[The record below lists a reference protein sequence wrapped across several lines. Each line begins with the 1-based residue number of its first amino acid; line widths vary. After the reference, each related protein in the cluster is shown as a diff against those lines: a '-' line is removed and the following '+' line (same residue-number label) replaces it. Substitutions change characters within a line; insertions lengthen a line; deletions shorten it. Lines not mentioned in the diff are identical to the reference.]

1 MSYLFNLFFY
11 NPLYNGLVFLIGAL
25 PWADVGIVVILFT
38 CIVKLILFP
47 LSKKSVLT
55 QIRMKEVQPELDAIK
70 EKYKENKQEQ
80 ALKVMALY
88 KERKINP
95 FSGILLI
102 FIQIPIIFAL
112 YFVFLKG
119 GLPEIKADLLY
130 SFIKIPSSIDI
141 SFLGFLDITQKS
153 YLMAF
158 LAAITQFFQVKFA
171 MPKTKKTNTNPNQS
185 SFKDDLAKSMSIQ
198 MKYILPIIIFF
209 IARGLP
215 AVVALYWTTSNL
227 FTIGQELYLRR
238 TRKNVTVGTVT
249 RL

>member
-11 NPLYNGLVFLIGAL
+11 KPLYNGLVFLIGVL
-25 PWADVGIVVILFT
+25 PWADIGIIVILFT

-55 QIRMKEVQPELDAIK
+55 QIKMKEVQPELDAIK
-70 EKYKENKQEQ
+70 EKYKDNKQEQ

-88 KERKINP
+88 KEKKVNP

-119 GLPEIKADLLY
+119 GLPKINTELLY
-130 SFIKIPSSIDI
+130 SFIKIPKSIDI
-141 SFLGFLDITQKS
+141 SFLGLMDITQKS
-153 YLMAF
+153 YVMAF
-158 LAAITQFFQVKFA
+158 FASLTQFFQVKFA
-171 MPKTKKTNTNPNQS
+171 TPQFKKKDNSSPN
-185 SFKDDLAKSMSIQ
+185 SFKDDLAKSMSVQ
-198 MKYILPIIIFF
+198 MKYILPVIIFF

-227 FTIGQELYLRR
+227 FAIGQELYLRR
-238 TRKNVTVGTVT
+238 THKNSKTV
-249 RL
+249 LAK

>member
-11 NPLYNGLVFLIGAL
+11 EPLYNGLIFLIGVL
-25 PWADVGIVVILFT
+25 PWADIGIVVVLFT
-38 CIVKLILFP
+38 CVVKLILFP

-55 QIRMKEVQPELDAIK
+55 QIRMKEIQPELDAIK

-112 YFVFLKG
+112 YYVFLKG

-130 SFIKIPSSIDI
+130 FFVKIPSSINI
-141 SFLGFLDITQKS
+141 SFLGFMDITQKS

-158 LAAITQFFQVKFA
+158 MAALTQFFQVKLA
-171 MPKTKKTNTNPNQS
+171 MPKTKKTNPNQS

-198 MKYILPIIIFF
+198 MKYILPVIIFF

-215 AVVALYWTTSNL
+215 AVVALYWATSNL
-227 FTIGQELYLRR
+227 FAIGQELYLRKA
-238 TRKNVTVGTVT
+238 RKNPMVGISN
-249 RL
+249 

>member
-11 NPLYNGLVFLIGAL
+11 QPLYNGLIFLIGVL
-25 PWADVGIVVILFT
+25 PWADIGIVVIVFT
-38 CIVKLILFP
+38 CVVKFILFP
-47 LSKKSVLT
+47 LSKKSVIT
-55 QIRMKEVQPELDAIK
+55 QIKMKEIQPELDAIK

-119 GLPEIKADLLY
+119 GLPEIKTDLLY
-130 SFIKIPSSIDI
+130 SFIKIPSQINI
-141 SFLGFLDITQKS
+141 SYLGFMDITQKS

-158 LAAITQFFQVKFA
+158 LAAFTQFFQVKFA
-171 MPKTKKTNTNPNQS
+171 IPKTKKTNTKQN

-209 IARGLP
+209 ISRGLP

-227 FTIGQELYLRR
+227 FAIGQEFYLRR
-238 TRKNVTVGTVT
+238 SHKNTTTEVAKQ
-249 RL
+249 

>member
-1 MSYLFNLFFY
+1 MSHLFNLFFY
-11 NPLYNGLVFLIGAL
+11 EPLYNGLVFLIGIM

-55 QIRMKEVQPELDAIK
+55 QIRMKEIQPELDLIK

-88 KERKINP
+88 KEKKVNP

-119 GLPEIKADLLY
+119 GLPEINTELLY
-130 SFIKIPSSIDI
+130 SFIKIPKSIDI
-141 SFLGFLDITQKS
+141 SFLGLMDITQKS
-153 YLMAF
+153 YAMAF
-158 LAAITQFFQVKFA
+158 FAALTQFFQVKFA
-171 MPKTKKTNTNPNQS
+171 MPQIRKTDNISKPN

-198 MKYILPIIIFF
+198 MKYILPVIIFF
-209 IARGLP
+209 ISRGLP

-227 FTIGQELYLRR
+227 FAIGQELYLRR
-238 TRKNVTVGTVT
+238 THKISKEKQGVF
-249 RL
+249 

>member
-11 NPLYNGLVFLIGAL
+11 QPLYNGLVLLIGAL
-25 PWADVGIVVILFT
+25 PWFDIGIVVILFT
-38 CIVKLILFP
+38 CVVKLVLFP

-55 QIRMKEVQPELDAIK
+55 QIKMKEIQPELDAIK
-70 EKYKENKQEQ
+70 EKHKDNKQEQ

-119 GLPEIKADLLY
+119 GLPNIKTDLLY
-130 SFIKIPSSIDI
+130 SFVKVPSSV
-141 SFLGFLDITQKS
+141 SALFLGFMDITQKS
-153 YLMAF
+153 YAMAF
-158 LAAITQFFQVKFA
+158 FAALTQFFQVRFA
-171 MPKTKKTNTNPNQS
+171 MPKIKKTNSNQP
-185 SFKDDLAKSMSIQ
+185 SFKDDLAKSMSVQ
-198 MKYILPIIIFF
+198 MKYILPVIIFF

-227 FTIGQELYLRR
+227 FAIGQELYLRR
-238 TRKNVTVGTVT
+238 TRGKK
-249 RL
+249 L

>member
-1 MSYLFNLFFY
+1 MLYLFNLFFY
-11 NPLYNGLVFLIGAL
+11 QPLYNGLVLLINLL
-25 PWADVGIVVILFT
+25 PWVDIGIVVILFT
-38 CIVKLILFP
+38 CVVKLVLFP

-55 QIRMKEVQPELDAIK
+55 QIKMKEIQPELDAIK
-70 EKYKENKQEQ
+70 EKYKDNKQEQ

-119 GLPEIKADLLY
+119 GLPNIKTDLLY
-130 SFIKIPSSIDI
+130 SFVKIPSSV
-141 SFLGFLDITQKS
+141 SALFLGFMDITQKS
-153 YLMAF
+153 YVMAF
-158 LAAITQFFQVKFA
+158 FAALTQFFQVKFA
-171 MPKTKKTNTNPNQS
+171 IPKIKKTNLNSNQP

-198 MKYILPIIIFF
+198 MKYILPVIIFF

-238 TRKNVTVGTVT
+238 TRKNTTIIMEK
-249 RL
+249 

>member
-11 NPLYNGLVFLIGAL
+11 TPLYNGLIFLIGAL
-25 PWADVGIVVILFT
+25 PLVDIGIVVVLFT
-38 CIVKLILFP
+38 CIVKLVLFP

-55 QIRMKEVQPELDAIK
+55 QIRMKEIQPELDAIK
-70 EKYKENKQEQ
+70 EKHKDNKQEQ

-88 KERKINP
+88 REKKINP
-95 FSGILLI
+95 FSGIILI

-112 YFVFLKG
+112 YYVFLSG
-119 GLPEIKADLLY
+119 GLPKINTDLLY
-130 SFIKIPSSIDI
+130 SFVKIPKSIDM
-141 SFLGFLDITQKS
+141 SFLGLMDITQKS

-158 LAAITQFFQVKFA
+158 AAAITQFFQVKFA
-171 MPKTKKTNTNPNQS
+171 MPQTKKANKKLGEN
-185 SFKDDLAKSMSIQ
+185 SFKDDLAKSMSVQ

-227 FTIGQELYLRR
+227 FAIGQELYLRR
-238 TRKNVTVGTVT
+238 TRRSVSIETV
-249 RL
+249 

>member
-1 MSYLFNLFFY
+1 MSNLFNLFFY
-11 NPLYNGLVFLIGAL
+11 EPLYNGLVFLIGML
-25 PWADVGIVVILFT
+25 PWFDVGVVVILFT

-55 QIRMKEVQPELDAIK
+55 QIRMKEIQPELDLIK
-70 EKYKENKQEQ
+70 EKHKDNKQEQ
-80 ALKVMALY
+80 AMKVMALY
-88 KERKINP
+88 KEKNVNP

-119 GLPEIKADLLY
+119 GLPEIKTDILY
-130 SFIKIPSSIDI
+130 SFIKIPSSINM
-141 SFLGFLDITQKS
+141 SFLGFFDITQKS

-171 MPKTKKTNTNPNQS
+171 IPKIKNTNNSQNKK

-198 MKYILPIIIFF
+198 MKYVLPVIIFF

-215 AVVALYWTTSNL
+215 AVVAMYWTTSNL
-227 FTIGQELYLRR
+227 FAIGQELYLRR
-238 TRKNVTVGTVT
+238 ARKNTTTKV
-249 RL
+249 

>member
-11 NPLYNGLVFLIGAL
+11 KPLYNGLIFLIGVL
-25 PWADVGIVVILFT
+25 PWVDIGIVVILFT
-38 CIVKLILFP
+38 CLVKLVLFP

-55 QIRMKEVQPELDAIK
+55 QIKMKEIQPELDVIK
-70 EKYKENKQEQ
+70 EKYKDSKQEQ
-80 ALKVMALY
+80 SLKVMALY

-95 FSGILLI
+95 FSGTLLI

-119 GLPEIKADLLY
+119 GLPKINSDLLY
-130 SFIKIPSSIDI
+130 SFIKIPASIDV
-141 SFLGFLDITQKS
+141 SFLGLLNITQKS
-153 YLMAF
+153 YAMAF
-158 LAAITQFFQVKFA
+158 FAALTQFFQVKFA
-171 MPKTKKTNTNPNQS
+171 APQIKKTGANRNGS

-209 IARGLP
+209 IAKGLP
-215 AVVALYWTTSNL
+215 SVVALYWTTSNL

-238 TRKNVTVGTVT
+238 SRKNLKLETVK
-249 RL
+249 

>member
-11 NPLYNGLVFLIGAL
+11 KPLYNGLIFLITTL
-25 PWADVGIVVILFT
+25 PWADIGIVVILFT
-38 CIVKLILFP
+38 CIVKLVLFP

-55 QIRMKEVQPELDAIK
+55 QIKMKEIQPELDAIK
-70 EKYKENKQEQ
+70 EKHKDNKQEQ

-88 KERKINP
+88 KDKKVNP

-119 GLPEIKADLLY
+119 GLPKINTDLLY
-130 SFIKIPSSIDI
+130 SFIKTPKSINI
-141 SFLGFLDITQKS
+141 SFLGLMDITQKS
-153 YLMAF
+153 YVMAF
-158 LAAITQFFQVKFA
+158 FAALTQFFQVKFA
-171 MPKTKKTNTNPNQS
+171 TPQFKKKDSGSNTS

-198 MKYILPIIIFF
+198 MKYILPVIIFF
-209 IARGLP
+209 ISRGLP

-227 FTIGQELYLRR
+227 FAIGQELYLRR
-238 TRKNVTVGTVT
+238 THKNSKIAPIK
-249 RL
+249 

>member
-1 MSYLFNLFFY
+1 MFNLFFY
-11 NPLYNGLVFLIGAL
+11 KPLYNGLIFLIGVM
-25 PWADVGIVVILFT
+25 PWADIGIVVILFT
-38 CIVKLILFP
+38 CLVKLALFP

-55 QIRMKEVQPELDAIK
+55 QIKIKEIQPELDGIK
-70 EKYKENKQEQ
+70 EKYKNNKQEQ

-88 KERKINP
+88 KNKKVNP

-119 GLPEIKADLLY
+119 GLPKINTNLLY
-130 SFIKIPSSIDI
+130 PFIKVPQSINV
-141 SFLGFLDITQKS
+141 SFLKFLDITQKS
-153 YLMAF
+153 YAMSF
-158 LAAITQFFQVKFA
+158 FAAATQFFQVKFA
-171 MPKTKKTNTNPNQS
+171 GPQVKKGGDNPNTN

-198 MKYILPIIIFF
+198 MKYILPVIIFF
-209 IARGLP
+209 IAKGLP

-238 TRKNVTVGTVT
+238 SRKNLKPETV
-249 RL
+249 R

>member
-11 NPLYNGLVFLIGAL
+11 QPLYNGLIFLIGLL
-25 PWADVGIVVILFT
+25 PWVDMGVAVILFT

-47 LSKKSVLT
+47 LSKKSILT
-55 QIRMKEVQPELDAIK
+55 QIKMKEIQPELDAVK

-80 ALKVMALY
+80 AVKVMALY
-88 KERKINP
+88 KEKKVNP

-119 GLPEIKADLLY
+119 GLPKVNADLLY
-130 SFIKIPSSIDI
+130 SSFVKIPDSINV
-141 SFLGFLDITQKS
+141 SFLGLLDITQKG
-153 YLMAF
+153 YLLAF
-158 LAAITQFFQVKFA
+158 TAALSQFFQVKLVI
-171 MPKTKKTNTNPNQS
+171 PKTKKTDSNSKTN

-198 MKYILPIIIFF
+198 MKYILPVIIFF

-238 TRKNVTVGTVT
+238 KK
-249 RL
+249 

>member
-1 MSYLFNLFFY
+1 MSYLFNIFFY
-11 NPLYNGLVFLIGAL
+11 KPLYNGLIFLINIL
-25 PWADVGIVVILFT
+25 PWVDIGIIVILFT

-55 QIRMKEVQPELDAIK
+55 QIKMKEIQPDLDAIK
-70 EKYKENKQEQ
+70 EKHKNNKQEQ

-88 KERKINP
+88 KEKKVNP
-95 FSGILLI
+95 FSGILLL

-119 GLPEIKADLLY
+119 GLPKIDTNMLY
-130 SFIKIPSSIDI
+130 SFIKIPESVDI
-141 SFLGFLDITQKS
+141 SFFGLMDITQKS

-158 LAAITQFFQVKFA
+158 FAALTQFFQVKFA
-171 MPKTKKTNTNPNQS
+171 VPNFKKIDNKLKSN

-198 MKYILPIIIFF
+198 MKYILPVIIFF
-209 IARGLP
+209 ISRGLP

-227 FTIGQELYLRR
+227 FAIGQELYLRR
-238 TRKNVTVGTVT
+238 SHKMTKQ
-249 RL
+249 

>member
-1 MSYLFNLFFY
+1 MSHLFNLFFY
-11 NPLYNGLVFLIGAL
+11 KPLYNGLIFLIGVL
-25 PWADVGIVVILFT
+25 PWVDIGIVVILFT
-38 CIVKLILFP
+38 CLVKLVLFP

-55 QIRMKEVQPELDAIK
+55 QIKMKEIQPELDVIK
-70 EKYKENKQEQ
+70 EKYKDSKQEQ
-80 ALKVMALY
+80 SLKVMALY

-119 GLPEIKADLLY
+119 GLPKINSDLLY
-130 SFIKIPSSIDI
+130 SFIKIPASIDV
-141 SFLGFLDITQKS
+141 SFLGLLDITQKS
-153 YLMAF
+153 YAMAF
-158 LAAITQFFQVKFA
+158 FAALTQFFQVKFA
-171 MPKTKKTNTNPNQS
+171 APKIKKTGASGNES

-209 IARGLP
+209 IAKGLP
-215 AVVALYWTTSNL
+215 SVVALYWTTSNL

-238 TRKNVTVGTVT
+238 SRKNITTET
-249 RL
+249 LARL

>member
-11 NPLYNGLVFLIGAL
+11 QPLYNGLVLLMVVI
-25 PWADVGIVVILFT
+25 PWVDIGIVVILFT
-38 CIVKLILFP
+38 CVVKLALFP

-55 QIRMKEVQPELDAIK
+55 QIKMKEIQPELDAIK
-70 EKYKENKQEQ
+70 EKHKDNKQEQ

-88 KERKINP
+88 KEKNINP

-119 GLPEIKADLLY
+119 GLPDIKTDLLY
-130 SFIKIPSSIDI
+130 SFVKTPSSVNT
-141 SFLGFLDITQKS
+141 SFLGFMDITQKS
-153 YLMAF
+153 YIMSF
-158 LAAITQFFQVKFA
+158 LAGLTQFFQVKFA
-171 MPKTKKTNTNPNQS
+171 IPKNNKINKNTNQN

-198 MKYILPIIIFF
+198 MKYILPVVIFF

-215 AVVALYWTTSNL
+215 AVVSLYWTTSNL
-227 FTIGQELYLRR
+227 FTIGQELYLRK
-238 TRKNVTVGTVT
+238 TRKNQI
-249 RL
+249 

>member
-11 NPLYNGLVFLIGAL
+11 QPLYNGLVLLIDIL
-25 PWADVGIVVILFT
+25 PWVDIGVVVVLFT
-38 CIVKLILFP
+38 CVVKLVLFP

-55 QIRMKEVQPELDAIK
+55 QIKMKEIQPELDAIK
-70 EKYKENKQEQ
+70 EKYKDNKQEQ

-119 GLPEIKADLLY
+119 GLPNIKTDLLY
-130 SFIKIPSSIDI
+130 SFVKVPSSV
-141 SFLGFLDITQKS
+141 SALFLGFMDITQKS
-153 YLMAF
+153 YAMAF
-158 LAAITQFFQVKFA
+158 LAALTQFFQVRFA
-171 MPKTKKTNTNPNQS
+171 MPKVKKTTPNQP
-185 SFKDDLAKSMSIQ
+185 SFKDDLAKSMSVQ
-198 MKYILPIIIFF
+198 MKYILPVIIFF

-238 TRKNVTVGTVT
+238 ARKNATPETVA

>member
-11 NPLYNGLVFLIGAL
+11 QPLYNGLIFLIGVL
-25 PWADVGIVVILFT
+25 PWADIGIVVIVFT
-38 CIVKLILFP
+38 CVVKFILFP
-47 LSKKSVLT
+47 LSKKSVIT
-55 QIRMKEVQPELDAIK
+55 QIKMKEIQPELDAIK

-119 GLPEIKADLLY
+119 GLPEIKTDLLY
-130 SFIKIPSSIDI
+130 SFIKIPSQINI
-141 SFLGFLDITQKS
+141 SFLGFMDITQKS

-158 LAAITQFFQVKFA
+158 LAAFTQFFQVKFA
-171 MPKTKKTNTNPNQS
+171 IPKTKKTNTKQN

-209 IARGLP
+209 ISRGLP

-227 FTIGQELYLRR
+227 FAIGQEFYLRR
-238 TRKNVTVGTVT
+238 SHKNTTTEVAKQ
-249 RL
+249 